1 MKKMIYFIFSVFLLS
16 CTQVEPE
23 EVSEELVIENYNSY
37 SSKNKTLFWVDRI
50 EKVSSLKD
58 LDDKQISLINEFKL
72 NLEETGIDKLASSD
86 ESMQLIE
93 QLFKTI
99 KANDLIEI
107 FSINASIP
115 DHSLKGGEYFT
126 FDKNSFSNKSEFIGG
141 NELTARRTTCNCRWT
156 CWLLGETN
164 RNCTPTS
171 HGCGFLWIQ
180 GCNQVL

>member
-16 CTQVEPE
+16 CTQGEPE

-50 EKVSSLKD
+50 EKVSYLKD
-58 LDDKQISLINEFKL
+58 LDNKQISLINEFKL

-115 DHSLKGGEYFT
+115 DHTLKGGEYFT

-171 HGCGFLWIQ
+171 NGCGFLWIQ

>member
-1 MKKMIYFIFSVFLLS
+1 
-16 CTQVEPE
+16 
-23 EVSEELVIENYNSY
+23 
-37 SSKNKTLFWVDRI
+37 
-50 EKVSSLKD
+50 
-58 LDDKQISLINEFKL
+58 
-72 NLEETGIDKLASSD
+72 
-86 ESMQLIE
+86 MQLIE

-115 DHSLKGGEYFT
+115 DHTLKGGEYFA

>member
-93 QLFKTI
+93 QLFHTI
-99 KANDLIEI
+99 
-107 FSINASIP
+107 
-115 DHSLKGGEYFT
+115 KGGEYFS

>member
-16 CTQVEPE
+16 CTQGEPE

-86 ESMQLIE
+86 ESM
-93 QLFKTI
+93 
-99 KANDLIEI
+99 
-107 FSINASIP
+107 
-115 DHSLKGGEYFT
+115 
-126 FDKNSFSNKSEFIGG
+126 
-141 NELTARRTTCNCRWT
+141 
-156 CWLLGETN
+156 
-164 RNCTPTS
+164 
-171 HGCGFLWIQ
+171 
-180 GCNQVL
+180 